1 MRYNN
6 IIMISDNREVADNT
20 VSKIMLLR
28 AVDSV
33 GVMDYKTA
41 DNIIGVKSPDLLLI
55 YVEKDEDIDFI
66 QKIRNYDKYKNT
78 FILMITN
85 SLESDFLCRAFDAGI
100 DDFVDVEAD
109 EMILNMRIMWGLKN
123 KVVRDISQK
132 KSEILAMTDIVDKTT
147 GFYKKTHTQNV
158 FDREYKRS
166 LPKYNSTVFMVL
178 ASDIHCRQNLS
189 VQKLSGVLKNIV
201 RSVDMVGFAPD
212 GKMYL
217 LLFNTDEN
225 GAKNFFERV
234 NNALDFDLSI
244 SAAAVQTSSADD
256 FKDAETV
263 LNKDLAKALEK
274 SNTFIFETAK
284 AEKSPSGFFDKTQ
297 LKDNNQQMLKR
308 VFLKKIEKTVSP
320 SFFKMQSIYEP
331 KLFDTEIKQF
341 SNEKE
346 SIFVIRNKEF
356 ASTVSVKYGDYSK
369 IVIEINESFKS
380 DNECDTIV
388 FEPEELTCEKLENII
403 QSAAERFRDKIYK
416 REK

>member
-284 AEKSPSGFFDKTQ
+284 AEKSPSGFFDKTH

-356 ASTVSVKYGDYSK
+356 TSTVSVKYGDYSK

-403 QSAAERFRDKIYK
+403 QSAAECFRDKIYK